1 MYNTIFCSKSRLAVV
16 LNKETSSS
24 YLITHFQ
31 VTLYR
36 LLRVLY
42 FYELRRLQNSMIS
55 QVRSLA
61 SLKSSLKQNR
71 KLVRKLNRGKPRN
84 EDLEYAQLESECA
97 NIFVDLSTFAFL
109 D

>member
-1 MYNTIFCSKSRLAVV
+1 MGRDCRIVILLSGVSPVEWNICPKSRLAVV

-36 LLRVLY
+36 FLRVLY

-84 EDLEYAQLESECA
+84 EDLEYAQLP
-97 NIFVDLSTFAFL
+97 
-109 D
+109 